1 MASRHQSR
9 VVVLQSLFEIDFRQ
23 RDKNDFEEVLDHNI
37 EEFYKDDADKVYA
50 KSLLDGVLKKQ
61 GEIDA
66 IITKAA
72 PEWPIDKI
80 AMVDRNVLRL
90 GLYEL
95 IFADKKE
102 VPSKVAINE
111 AIEVA
116 KFFSSETSGKFI
128 NGVLGSVYK
137 EIYGDSEKDLEKHIP
152 KKDQNKNKSKYA
164 DMSEEEK
171 ATLPVV
177 QVVGTFVYTHDK
189 EGKMYIALVNDVF
202 GFWTLAKGKIEEN
215 ETVKECSARK
225 VKEELGIDCEFVKEF
240 DTNEYVASHPE
251 LKVVKKKVTYCVA
264 KTTFG
269 PLTNKKDGGI
279 RDVAW
284 FDLDNIL
291 DLKLYEDMVPV
302 FKNAFTVL
310 KDIK

>member
-9 VVVLQSLFEIDFRQ
+9 VVVLQSLFEMDFRNYDQ
-23 RDKNDFEEVLDHNI
+23 NDFQEILNHNI
-37 EEFYKDDADKVYA
+37 SEFYKDDVDTEYA

-61 GEIDA
+61 KDIDEI
-66 IITKAA
+66 IVKAA
-72 PEWPIDKI
+72 PEWPLEKI
-80 AMVDRNVLRL
+80 GIVDRNVLRL

-137 EIYGDSEKDLEKHIP
+137 EVYGDSEKDIEKHIP

-164 DMSEEEK
+164 DMSDEEK
-171 ATLPVV
+171 SKLPVID
-177 QVVGTFVYTHDK
+177 VVGTFVYGVDK
-189 EGKMYIALVNDVF
+189 ENKKYLALVNDVF
-202 GFWTLAKGKIEEN
+202 GFWTLAKGKIEEG
-215 ETVKECSARK
+215 EDVQACSHRK
-225 VKEELGIDCEFVKEF
+225 VKEELGIDSEFIKIF
-240 DTNEYVASHPE
+240 SSNEYVASHPE
-251 LKVVKKKVTYCVA
+251 LKVVKKRVTYCVA
-264 KTTFG
+264 KTAFG
-269 PLTNKKDGGI
+269 PLINKKDGGI

-284 FDLDNIL
+284 FDMDNIL
-291 DLKLYEDMVPV
+291 DLKLYEDMIPI
-302 FKNAFTVL
+302 FKEAFDVL
-310 KDIK
+310 KDMK

>member
-9 VVVLQSLFEIDFRQ
+9 VVVLQSLFEIDFRGT
-23 RDKNDFEEVLDHNI
+23 DKNDFEEILNHNI

-50 KSLLDGVLKKQ
+50 KDLLDGILKKQ
-61 GEIDA
+61 IEIDQ

-72 PEWPIDKI
+72 HEWPIEKI

-137 EIYGDSEKDLEKHIP
+137 DIYGDTEKDLERHIP
-152 KKDQNKNKSKYA
+152 KKDQNKNKSKWA
-164 DMSEEEK
+164 DMTEEEK
-171 ATLPVV
+171 AVLPVV
-177 QVVGTFVYTHDK
+177 AVVGTFVYTHDN

-202 GFWTLAKGKIEEN
+202 GFWTLAKGKIEEG
-215 ETVKECSARK
+215 ETVEQCSARK
-225 VKEELGIDCEFVKEF
+225 VKEELGIDTEFVKIC
-240 DTNEYVASHPE
+240 DNNEYVASHPE
-251 LKVVKKKVTYCVA
+251 LKVVKKRVTYCIA
-264 KTTFG
+264 KATFG

-284 FDLDNIL
+284 FDMDNVI

-302 FKNAFTVL
+302 FKHTFEIL

>member
-9 VVVLQSLFEIDFRQ
+9 VVVLQSLFEIDFRNHNV
-23 RDKNDFEEVLDHNI
+23 NDFDDILNHNV
-37 EEFYKDDADKVYA
+37 EEFYKDDVDKAYA
-50 KSLLDGVLKKQ
+50 KDLLDGILKKQ
-61 GEIDA
+61 KEIDG
-66 IITKAA
+66 IIIKAA
-72 PEWPIDKI
+72 PEWPIEKI
-80 AMVDRNVLRL
+80 GIVDRNVLRL

-137 EIYGDSEKDLEKHIP
+137 EVYGDSEKDLERHIP
-152 KKDQNKNKSKYA
+152 KKDQTKNKSKYA

-171 ATLPVV
+171 ATLPTVE
-177 QVVGTFVYTHDK
+177 VVGTFVYARDK
-189 EGKMYIALVNDVF
+189 DGKMYLALVNDVF
-202 GFWTLAKGKIEEN
+202 GFWTLAKGKIEN
-215 ETVKECSARK
+215 DETVEECSFRK
-225 VKEELGIDCEFVKEF
+225 VKEELGIDSRFIKTF
-240 DTNEYVASHPE
+240 TQNEYVASHPE
-251 LKVVKKKVTYCVA
+251 LKVVKKKVTYCIADTV
-264 KTTFG
+264 FG

-284 FDLDNIL
+284 FDMDNIL
-291 DLKLYEDMVPV
+291 DLKLYEDMIPV
-302 FKNAFTVL
+302 FKEAFEVL
-310 KDIK
+310 KNVK

>member
-9 VVVLQSLFEIDFRQ
+9 VVVLQSLFEMDFRNYDQ
-23 RDKNDFEEVLDHNI
+23 NDFQEILNHNI
-37 EEFYKDDADKVYA
+37 SEFYKDDVDTEYA

-61 GEIDA
+61 KEIDG
-66 IITKAA
+66 IIVKAA
-72 PEWPIDKI
+72 PEWPLEKI
-80 AMVDRNVLRL
+80 GIVDRNVLRL

-137 EIYGDSEKDLEKHIP
+137 EVYGDSEKDIEKHIP

-164 DMSEEEK
+164 DMSDEEK
-171 ATLPVV
+171 SKLPVID
-177 QVVGTFVYTHDK
+177 VVGTFVYGVDK
-189 EGKMYIALVNDVF
+189 ENKKYLALVNDVF
-202 GFWTLAKGKIEEN
+202 GFWTLAKGKIEEG
-215 ETVKECSARK
+215 EDVQACSHRK
-225 VKEELGIDCEFVKEF
+225 VKEELGIDSEFIKIF
-240 DTNEYVASHPE
+240 SSNEYVASHPE
-251 LKVVKKKVTYCVA
+251 LKVVKKRVTYCVA
-264 KTTFG
+264 KTAFG
-269 PLTNKKDGGI
+269 PLINKKDGGI

-284 FDLDNIL
+284 FDMDNIL
-291 DLKLYEDMVPV
+291 DLKLYEDMIPI
-302 FKNAFTVL
+302 FKEAFDVL
-310 KDIK
+310 KDMK

>member
-9 VVVLQSLFEIDFRQ
+9 VVVLQSLFEMDFREN
-23 RDKNDFEEVLDHNI
+23 DKNDYEAILNHNI

-50 KSLLDGVLKKQ
+50 KDLLDGILKKQ
-61 GEIDA
+61 KEIDE

-72 PEWPIDKI
+72 PEWPIEKI

-137 EIYGDSEKDLEKHIP
+137 DIYGDSEKDIERHIP
-152 KKDQNKNKSKYA
+152 KKDQNKNKSKWA

-171 ATLPVV
+171 ATLPIV
-177 QVVGTFVYTHDK
+177 QVVGTFVYTHDP

-202 GFWTLAKGKIEEN
+202 GFWTLAKGKIEEG
-215 ETVKECSARK
+215 ETVEECSARK
-225 VKEELGIDCEFVKEF
+225 VKEELGIDCEFVEIC
-240 DTNEYVASHPE
+240 DNNEYVASHPE
-251 LKVVKKKVTYCVA
+251 LKVVKKRVTYCIA
-264 KTTFG
+264 KTPFG

-284 FDLDNIL
+284 FDLDNVF
-291 DLKLYEDMVPV
+291 DLKLYEDMTPV
-302 FKNAFTVL
+302 FKKTFEIL
-310 KDIK
+310 KKIK

>member
-9 VVVLQSLFEIDFRQ
+9 VVVLQTLFEIDFRE
-23 RDKNDFEEVLDHNI
+23 RDKNDFEEILNHNM

-50 KSLLDGVLKKQ
+50 KDLLDGVLKKQ
-61 GEIDA
+61 KEIDE

-72 PEWPIDKI
+72 PEWPIEKI

-137 EIYGDSEKDLEKHIP
+137 EIYGDSEKDMDRHIP
-152 KKDQNKNKSKYA
+152 KKEQKNNKSKWA

-171 ATLPVV
+171 AKLPVV

-189 EGKMYIALVNDVF
+189 EGKMYVAMVNDVF
-202 GFWTLAKGKIEEN
+202 GFWTLAKGKVEGE
-215 ETVKECSARK
+215 ETVEECSARK
-225 VKEELGIDCEFVKEF
+225 VLEELGIDSEFVQIC
-240 DTNEYVASHPE
+240 DNNEYVASHPE
-251 LKVVKKKVTYCVA
+251 LTVVKKRVTYCIA
-264 KTTFG
+264 KTPFG

-284 FDLDNIL
+284 FDLDNVL
-291 DLKLYEDMVPV
+291 DLKLYEDMIPV
-302 FKNAFTVL
+302 IKHTFEIL

>member
-9 VVVLQSLFEIDFRQ
+9 VVVLQSLFEIDFRNHNV
-23 RDKNDFEEVLDHNI
+23 NDFDDILTHNI
-37 EEFYKDDADKVYA
+37 EEFYKDDVDQEYA
-50 KSLLDGVLKKQ
+50 KGLLDGVLKKQ
-61 GEIDA
+61 KEIDD
-66 IITKAA
+66 IIIKAA
-72 PEWPIDKI
+72 PEWPLDKI
-80 AMVDRNVLRL
+80 GIVDRNVLRL

-152 KKDQNKNKSKYA
+152 KKDQIKNKSKYA
-164 DMSEEEK
+164 DMPEEEK

-177 QVVGTFVYTHDK
+177 EVVGTFVYSHDK
-189 EGKMYIALVNDVF
+189 EGKIYLALVNDVF
-202 GFWTLAKGKIEEN
+202 GFWTLAKGKIEN
-215 ETVKECSARK
+215 GETVDQCSFRK
-225 VKEELGIDCEFVKEF
+225 VKEELGVDSVFVKTF
-240 DTNEYVASHPE
+240 TQNEYVASHPE
-251 LKVVKKKVTYCVA
+251 LKVVKKKVTYCLA
-264 KTTFG
+264 KTEFG
-269 PLTNKKDGGI
+269 PLINKKDGGI

-284 FDLDNIL
+284 FDMENIM
-291 DLKLYEDMVPV
+291 DLKLYEDMIPV
-302 FKNAFTVL
+302 FKEAFEAL
-310 KDIK
+310 KTI

>member
-9 VVVLQSLFEIDFRQ
+9 VVVLQSLFEIDFRE
-23 RDKNDFEEVLDHNI
+23 RDKNDFEEILDHNI
-37 EEFYKDDADKVYA
+37 GEFYKDDVDKVYA
-50 KSLLDGVLKKQ
+50 KDLLDGILKKQ
-61 GEIDA
+61 KEIDE
-66 IITKAA
+66 IIVKAA
-72 PEWPIDKI
+72 PEWPLEKI

-137 EIYGDSEKDLEKHIP
+137 ETYGDSEKDLERHIP
-152 KKDQNKNKSKYA
+152 KKDQAKNKSKYE

-189 EGKMYIALVNDVF
+189 EGKMYLALVNDVF
-202 GFWTLAKGKIEEN
+202 GFWTLAKGKLEEV
-215 ETVKECSARK
+215 ETVETCSARK
-225 VKEELGIDCEFVKEF
+225 VKEELGIDSEFVKIF
-240 DTNEYVASHPE
+240 DNNEYVASHPE
-251 LKVVKKKVTYCVA
+251 LKVVKKKVTYCIS
-264 KTTFG
+264 KTEFG

-291 DLKLYEDMVPV
+291 DLKLYGDMVPV
-302 FKNAFTVL
+302 FKHAFEAL
-310 KDIK
+310 KDVN